1 MGEFHTMMWHD
12 VGSKNPKG
20 IQLIED
26 RGSLV
31 RESPPKLILFQKIG
45 DEIAWSTWSYAPM
58 PPHKQG
64 LQRNNEHLNS
74 TNFLQGC

>member
-1 MGEFHTMMWHD
+1 MGEVHTMMWHD

-45 DEIAWSTWSYAPM
+45 DEIA
-58 PPHKQG
+58 
-64 LQRNNEHLNS
+64 
-74 TNFLQGC
+74 LQGC